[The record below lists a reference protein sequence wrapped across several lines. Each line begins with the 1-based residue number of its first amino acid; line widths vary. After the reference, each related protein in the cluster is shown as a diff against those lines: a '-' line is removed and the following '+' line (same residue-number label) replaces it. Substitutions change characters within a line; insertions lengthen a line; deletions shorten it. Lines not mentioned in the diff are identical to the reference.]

1 MVFFHIQF
9 LKGCVTKFMHKIK
22 VQNAHQYQL
31 TAQNKVVWMGKI
43 DEWLCTSCR
52 ILKTEYGK

>member
-1 MVFFHIQF
+1 
-9 LKGCVTKFMHKIK
+9 MHKIK
-22 VQNAHQYQL
+22 VQNARQYQL

-43 DEWLCTSCR
+43 DEWLCMSCR